1 MSQPLR
7 RGAGV
12 LPSTRVLSLRARQ
25 GAPLLH
31 RAWQSRGL
39 QIRAAPAEQPAS
51 GNDDN
56 LPVAGPPSSA
66 ESRDAR
72 FDVIGAPHSL
82 LSVSLSP
89 SQNLYTRRGT
99 LVGLSGKAD
108 NVISSLSILE
118 PFRRAAVGIPFLYQ
132 KVSSA
137 SPVTALIS
145 VRSPVTS
152 FAVVHLNGAEDWMVA
167 QRRALLAWTG
177 RSLSVK
183 PTINTNLSVA
193 HWGSSEVT
201 GRGLLALVGTGQ
213 VYSIELKE
221 GEQYIVHP
229 SNVVAYTMSSNPPR
243 PYRFKSTTL
252 KFQVPGL
259 KSLPRLIQDSKFVRD
274 VSDSKAWKT
283 TMSYL
288 HKLRT
293 WSRMT
298 IWGDRLFLQF
308 DGPTTILLQTRG
320 PRINEILSSKEVN
333 EIADAPRGLTL
344 GPAQPAEEKGT
355 KTPSPSSEDVEF
367 RKTAEKAVNAAPDA
381 PTRTVEEL
389 EMEIKGTGQK
399 IAQLT
404 KDGQVIFTK
413 PESEQRN

>member
-1 MSQPLR
+1 MSQPWR
-7 RGAGV
+7 KGVRSVSWARV
-12 LPSTRVLSLRARQ
+12 LPPRVQQGFPASQARCV
-25 GAPLLH
+25 
-31 RAWQSRGL
+31 

-51 GNDDN
+51 VNGDY
-56 LPVAGPPSSA
+56 LPVVATANSA
-66 ESRDAR
+66 QSADAR
-72 FDVIGAPHSL
+72 FDVIGAPYSL

-108 NVISSLSILE
+108 NVVSTLSVLE
-118 PFRRAAVGIPFLYQ
+118 PFRRAVVGVPFLYQ

-152 FAVVHLNGAEDWMVA
+152 FAVVHLNGSVDWMVA

-177 RSLSVK
+177 RSLSIR
-183 PTINTNLSVA
+183 PTINTNLSLV
-193 HWGSSEVT
+193 HWGSSQVT

-213 VYSIELKE
+213 LYSVELKA

-259 KSLPRLIQDSKFVRD
+259 KSLPRLIQDSKFIRD
-274 VSDSKAWKT
+274 MSDSNTWKNA
-283 TMSYL
+283 MKVF
-288 HKLRT
+288 HRLRT

-308 DGPTTILLQTRG
+308 DGPATILLQTRG
-320 PRINEILSSKEVN
+320 PRINEVLTSHEVN
-333 EIADAPRGLTL
+333 EIADSPRGLTI
-344 GPAQPAEEKGT
+344 GPAKPSEEA
-355 KTPSPSSEDVEF
+355 PSSRSVEDLANEVEGSAQ
-367 RKTAEKAVNAAPDA
+367 R
-381 PTRTVEEL
+381 
-389 EMEIKGTGQK
+389 
-399 IAQLT
+399 IANIT
-404 KDGQVIFTK
+404 NEGKVFFTK
-413 PESEQRN
+413 PGEKI